1 MTRLVRSAS
10 LTHFEEVAAQ
20 YGLDARA
27 LLAEAG
33 LPAACLSNPDLKID
47 AQLTLALLE
56 DAANRAREPAF
67 GVRMGERRRMSNIGP
82 LAVALR
88 DEPTLQH
95 VLDVLVNHIRL
106 HNEALV
112 IQTQRQANVVVI
124 RLELLTEQGRYF
136 RQGTELALLV
146 TLQNISL
153 FMGAHWRPRMVGFAH
168 AAPRSLATHRRIFGV
183 PVEFGHEFNGIVCNS
198 ADLHAPNP
206 SADPVMARYAEQFLQ
221 SLQGQPRSFQD
232 QVRELVLL
240 LLPLGRCNA
249 DVVAQ
254 HLGCTRRT
262 VNRRL
267 ADESMS
273 FLRLVNA
280 HRRNMA
286 RQYVQEG
293 ELTLTSIASQLGFS
307 SRSAFSRWYRQQF
320 SESPRGPRMRT

>member
-10 LTHFEEVAAQ
+10 LTHFAEVAAQ
-20 YGLDARA
+20 FGLDAQA
-27 LLAEAG
+27 LVADAG
-33 LPAACLSNPDLKID
+33 LPIACLSNPDLKID
-47 AQLTLALLE
+47 AQMALALIE
-56 DAANRAREPAF
+56 DAATRVGEPAF

-95 VLDVLVNHIRL
+95 VLDVLVSHIRL

-112 IQTQRQANVVVI
+112 IQTQRQGDVVVI
-124 RLELLTEQGRYF
+124 RLDLLTEQGRYF
-136 RQGTELALLV
+136 RQGTELAILV

-153 FMGAHWRPRMVGFAH
+153 FMGAQWRPRMVCFSH
-168 AAPRSLATHRRIFGV
+168 PAPPAWAVHKRIFGV
-183 PVEFGHEFNGIVCNS
+183 PVEFGHDFNGIVCNS
-198 ADLHAPNP
+198 SDLHAPNP
-206 SADPVMARYAEQFLQ
+206 SADPLMARYAEQFLQ
-221 SLQGQPRSFQD
+221 SLHGQPHSFQD
-232 QVRELVLL
+232 QVRELILH

-267 ADESMS
+267 ATEGLS
-273 FLRLVNA
+273 FLQLVDA
-280 HRRNMA
+280 HRRNIA

-293 ELTLTSIASQLGFS
+293 TLTLANMANQLGFS
-307 SRSAFSRWYRQQF
+307 SRSALSRWYRQQF
-320 SESPRGPRMRT
+320 GESPRGSR

>member
-10 LTHFEEVAAQ
+10 LTHFAEVAAEF
-20 YGLDARA
+20 GLDAPA
-27 LLAEAG
+27 LVAQAG
-33 LPAACLSNPDLKID
+33 LPTACLSNPDLKID
-47 AQLTLALLE
+47 AQVTLTLIE
-56 DAANRAREPAF
+56 HAAAQAGDLAF

-112 IQTQRQANVVVI
+112 IQTERQGDVVVI
-124 RLELLTEQGRYF
+124 RLDLLTEQGRYF
-136 RQGTELALLV
+136 RQGTELAVLV

-153 FMGAHWRPRMVGFAH
+153 FMGAQWRPRMVCFAH
-168 AAPRSLATHRRIFGV
+168 APPPSLAVHRRLFGV
-183 PVEFGHEFNGIVCNS
+183 PVEFGHDFNGIVCNS
-198 ADLHAPNP
+198 SDLHAPNP
-206 SADPVMARYAEQFLQ
+206 SADPLMARYAEQFLQ
-221 SLQGQPRSFQD
+221 SLHGQPRSFQD
-232 QVRELVLL
+232 QVRELILL

-249 DVVAQ
+249 DAVAQ

-267 ADESMS
+267 ANEGLS
-273 FLRLVNA
+273 FLQLVDA
-280 HRRNMA
+280 HRRNIA

-293 ELTLTSIASQLGFS
+293 ALTLTNMANQLGFS
-307 SRSAFSRWYRQQF
+307 SRSALSRWYRQQF
-320 SESPRGPRMRT
+320 GHSPRGTR

>member
-10 LTHFEEVAAQ
+10 LTHFAEVAARF
-20 YGLDARA
+20 GLDAQA
-27 LLAEAG
+27 LVAHAG
-33 LPAACLSNPDLKID
+33 LPIACLSNPDLKID
-47 AQLTLALLE
+47 AQMALILIE
-56 DAANRAREPAF
+56 DAATRAGEPAF

-95 VLDVLVNHIRL
+95 VLDVLVSHIRL

-112 IQTQRQANVVVI
+112 IQTQHQGDVVVI
-124 RLELLTEQGRYF
+124 RLDLLTEQGRYF
-136 RQGTELALLV
+136 RQGTELAILV

-153 FMGAHWRPRMVGFAH
+153 FMGAQWRPRMVCFAH
-168 AAPRSLATHRRIFGV
+168 PPPPSWAVHRRIFGV
-183 PVEFGHEFNGIVCNS
+183 PVEFGHDFNGIVCNS
-198 ADLHAPNP
+198 SDLYAPNP
-206 SADPVMARYAEQFLQ
+206 SADPLMARYAEQFLQ
-221 SLQGQPRSFQD
+221 SLHGQPRSFQD
-232 QVRELVLL
+232 QVRELILH

-267 ADESMS
+267 ATDGLS
-273 FLRLVNA
+273 FLQLVDA
-280 HRRNMA
+280 HRRNIA

-293 ELTLTSIASQLGFS
+293 TLTLANMANQLGFS
-307 SRSAFSRWYRQQF
+307 SRSALSRWYRQQF
-320 SESPRGPRMRT
+320 GESPRGSR

>member
-20 YGLDARA
+20 FGLDARG
-27 LLAEAG
+27 LVAEAG
-33 LPAACLSNPDLKID
+33 LPATCLSNPDLKID
-47 AQLTLALLE
+47 AQVTLALLE
-56 DAANRAREPAF
+56 EAASRAQEPAF
-67 GVRMGERRRMSNIGP
+67 GIRMGERRRMSNIGP

-88 DEPTLQH
+88 DEPTLQR

-112 IQTQRQANVVVI
+112 IQIQRQGEVVLI
-124 RLELLTEQGRYF
+124 RLDLLTEQGRYF

-153 FMGAHWRPRMVGFAH
+153 FMGALWRPRMVCFAH
-168 AAPRSLATHRRIFGV
+168 AAPASLAVHRRIFGV

-221 SLQGQPRSFQD
+221 SLHGQPANFTD

-267 ADESMS
+267 AQEGLS
-273 FLRLVNA
+273 FLRLVDA
-280 HRRNMA
+280 HRKNMA
-286 RQYVQEG
+286 QQYVHKG
-293 ELTLTSIASQLGFS
+293 ELTLTAIASQLGFS
-307 SRSAFSRWYRQQF
+307 SRSALSRWYRQQF
-320 SESPRGPRMRT
+320 GESPRGPRS

>member
-1 MTRLVRSAS
+1 MPRLVRSAS
-10 LTHFEEVAAQ
+10 LTHFAEIAAQ
-20 YGLDARA
+20 CGLDAHA
-27 LLAEAG
+27 LIAQAG

-47 AQLTLALLE
+47 AQVTLAMIE
-56 DAANRAREPAF
+56 DAAARAREPAF

-95 VLDVLVNHIRL
+95 VLDVLVSHIRL

-112 IQTQRQANVVVI
+112 IQTQRIDSVVAI
-124 RLELLTEQGRYF
+124 RLDLLTDHGRYF
-136 RQGTELALLV
+136 RQGTELATLV
-146 TLQNISL
+146 TMQNISL
-153 FMGAHWRPRMVGFAH
+153 FMGAQWRPRMVCFSH
-168 AAPRSLATHRRIFGV
+168 APPLSLNVHRRIFGV
-183 PVEFGHEFNGIVCNS
+183 PVEFGHDFNGIVCNS

-221 SLQGQPRSFQD
+221 SLHGKPRSFQD

-254 HLGCTRRT
+254 HLGCNRRT

-267 ADESMS
+267 AQEGLS
-273 FLRLVNA
+273 FLRLVDD
-280 HRRNMA
+280 HRKHMA
-286 RQYVQEG
+286 QQYVEEG
-293 ELTLTSIASQLGFS
+293 VLTLATIASQLGFS
-307 SRSAFSRWYRQQF
+307 SRSALSRWYRQQMG
-320 SESPRGPRMRT
+320 ESPRGARR

>member
-1 MTRLVRSAS
+1 MNRLVRSAS
-10 LTHFEEVAAQ
+10 LTHFAEVATQ
-20 YGLDARA
+20 CGLDAPA
-27 LLAEAG
+27 LVAKAG

-47 AQLTLALLE
+47 AQATLALIE
-56 DAANRAREPAF
+56 DAATRAAEPAF

-112 IQTQRQANVVVI
+112 IQTQRLDPIVLI
-124 RLELLTEQGRYF
+124 RLDILSDQGRYF

-153 FMGAHWRPRMVGFAH
+153 FMGSQWRPRRVCFAH
-168 AAPRSLATHRRIFGV
+168 AAPESTATHRRIFGV
-183 PVEFGHEFNGIVCNS
+183 PVEFGHDFTGIVCDS

-221 SLQGQPRSFQD
+221 SLHGQPRSFQD

-240 LLPLGRCNA
+240 LLPLGQCNA
-249 DVVAQ
+249 QAVAE
-254 HLGCTRRT
+254 HLGCDRRT

-267 ADESMS
+267 AHEGLS
-273 FLRLVNA
+273 FLRLVDA
-280 HRRNMA
+280 HRKNMA
-286 RQYVQEG
+286 RQYVEG
-293 ELTLTSIASQLGFS
+293 GDLTLASIASQLGFS
-307 SRSAFSRWYRQQF
+307 SRSALSRWYRQQF
-320 SESPRGPRMRT
+320 GVSPRGSRQA

>member
-10 LTHFEEVAAQ
+10 LTYFEDVAAR

-27 LLAEAG
+27 LVAEAG

-47 AQLTLALLE
+47 AQATLALVE
-56 DAANRAREPAF
+56 DAAHRARDPAF
-67 GVRMGERRRMSNIGP
+67 GLRMGERRRVSNIGP

-95 VLDVLVNHIRL
+95 VLDVLVSHIRL

-112 IQTQRQANVVVI
+112 IQCLRQGDVVVI
-124 RLELLTEQGRYF
+124 RLDLLTEQGRYF
-136 RQGTELALLV
+136 RQGTELAMLV
-146 TLQNISL
+146 ALQNISL
-153 FMGAHWRPRMVGFAH
+153 FMGSQWRPRRICFSH
-168 AAPRSLATHRRIFGV
+168 TAPRSLEVHRRIFGV
-183 PVEFGHEFNGIVCNS
+183 PVEFGHEFNGMVCNS

-221 SLQGQPRSFQD
+221 SLHGQPRSFED
-232 QVRELVLL
+232 QVRELILL
-240 LLPLGRCNA
+240 LMPLGRCNA

-267 ADESMS
+267 ADAGLS
-273 FLRLVNA
+273 FLRLVDA

-286 RQYVQEG
+286 RQYVDEG
-293 ELTLTSIASQLGFS
+293 ELTLASIASQLGFS
-307 SRSAFSRWYRQQF
+307 SRSALSRWYRHQF
-320 SESPRGPRMRT
+320 GQSPRGSRP

>member
-10 LTHFEEVAAQ
+10 LTHFAEVAAEF
-20 YGLDARA
+20 GLDAPA
-27 LLAEAG
+27 LVAQAG
-33 LPAACLSNPDLKID
+33 LPTACLANPDLKID
-47 AQLTLALLE
+47 AQVTLALIE
-56 DAANRAREPAF
+56 HAAAQAGDLAF

-112 IQTQRQANVVVI
+112 IQTERQGDVVVI
-124 RLELLTEQGRYF
+124 RLDLLTEQGRYF
-136 RQGTELALLV
+136 RQGTELAVLV

-153 FMGAHWRPRMVGFAH
+153 FMGAQWRPRMVCFAH
-168 AAPRSLATHRRIFGV
+168 APPPSLAVHRRLFGV
-183 PVEFGHEFNGIVCNS
+183 PVEFEHDFNGIVCNS
-198 ADLHAPNP
+198 SDLHAPNP
-206 SADPVMARYAEQFLQ
+206 SADPLMARYAEQFLQ
-221 SLQGQPRSFQD
+221 SLHGQPRSFQD
-232 QVRELVLL
+232 QVRELILL

-249 DVVAQ
+249 DAVAQ

-267 ADESMS
+267 ANEGLS
-273 FLRLVNA
+273 FLQLVDA
-280 HRRNMA
+280 HRRNIA

-293 ELTLTSIASQLGFS
+293 ALTLTNMANQLGFS
-307 SRSAFSRWYRQQF
+307 SRSALSRWYRQQF
-320 SESPRGPRMRT
+320 GHSPRGTR

>member
-10 LTHFEEVAAQ
+10 LTHFAEVAAQ
-20 YGLDARA
+20 LGLDAQA
-27 LLAEAG
+27 LVSDAG
-33 LPAACLSNPDLKID
+33 LPIACLSNPDLKID
-47 AQLTLALLE
+47 AQVTLTLIE
-56 DAANRAREPAF
+56 DAAHLARDPAF

-95 VLDVLVNHIRL
+95 VLDVLVSHIRL

-112 IQTQRQANVVVI
+112 IQTQRQGDVVVI
-124 RLELLTEQGRYF
+124 RLDLLTEQGRCF
-136 RQGTELALLV
+136 RQGTELAVLV

-153 FMGAHWRPRMVGFAH
+153 FMGAQWRPRMVCFAH
-168 AAPRSLATHRRIFGV
+168 VPPPSLAVHRRLFGV
-183 PVEFGHEFNGIVCNS
+183 PVEFGHDFNGIVCNS
-198 ADLHAPNP
+198 SDLHAPNP
-206 SADPVMARYAEQFLQ
+206 SADPLMARYAEQFLQ
-221 SLQGQPRSFQD
+221 SLHGQPRSFQD

-249 DVVAQ
+249 DAVAQ

-267 ADESMS
+267 ANEGLS
-273 FLRLVNA
+273 FLQLVDA
-280 HRRNMA
+280 HRRNIA

-293 ELTLTSIASQLGFS
+293 TLTLANMAHQLGFS
-307 SRSAFSRWYRQQF
+307 SRSALSRWYRQQF
-320 SESPRGPRMRT
+320 GESPRGSR